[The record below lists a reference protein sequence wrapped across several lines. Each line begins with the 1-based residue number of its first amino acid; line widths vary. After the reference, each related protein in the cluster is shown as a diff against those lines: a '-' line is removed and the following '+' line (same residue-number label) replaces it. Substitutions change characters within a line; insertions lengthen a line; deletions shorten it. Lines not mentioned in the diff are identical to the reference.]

1 MYPHDVDRVGD
12 NHTQVATLSLAIGA
26 MGRMS
31 EPESA
36 DRPLRVLFVDDEP
49 HLLSGLRRMLRSES
63 KYWDLSFATG
73 AAEALALLRSCQF
86 DVVISDM
93 RMDGMDGAELLWRVR
108 ERNSAT
114 VRVVLSGQIEA
125 SSAVRA
131 AGVAHQFLN
140 KPTDPSTLRR
150 AVSRTRVLEPCIGH
164 THLRRALGG
173 LDGLPSPMATV
184 QSLNAALS
192 DPTCDVDRIVRI
204 VETDLGLSSKLLQ
217 LVNSAFFALPLEVA
231 DLHGA
236 VAGVGLENLRA
247 MAKSNEVFRIW
258 RGDASFEPLAA
269 RLQAHSLRVVQLAR
283 HILPSPRRPADL
295 FLGSLFHDLG
305 LLATAAVVPELFA
318 ALACRAS
325 GPWALQKERTILG
338 TTQGDIGAYLL
349 CLWGMS
355 DGAVEIVRYHHDRRG
370 PTIVLDEADAVFLAD
385 AICAEVD
392 DVPGHV
398 VGLSDEAAEGLD
410 VTDRVDEWRRYRD
423 QLALDTTRNLP

>member
-1 MYPHDVDRVGD
+1 
-12 NHTQVATLSLAIGA
+12 
-26 MGRMS
+26 
-31 EPESA
+31 
-36 DRPLRVLFVDDEP
+36 
-49 HLLSGLRRMLRSES
+49 MLRAES

-73 AAEALALLRSCQF
+73 ADEALALFASCQF

-93 RMDGMDGAELLWRVR
+93 RMENMDGAELLRRIR
-108 ERNSAT
+108 ERNPAT
-114 VRVVLSGQIEA
+114 VRVVLSGQIDGA
-125 SSAVRA
+125 SAVRA

-173 LDGLPSPMATV
+173 LDGLPSPMSTV
-184 QSLNAALS
+184 QSLNTALS
-192 DPTCDVDRIVRI
+192 DPTCDVDRVVRI
-204 VETDLGLSSKLLQ
+204 VRTDLGLSSKLLQ
-217 LVNSAFFALPLEVA
+217 LVNSAFFALPLEVT

-236 VAGVGLENLRA
+236 VAGVGLENVRA

-258 RGDASFEPLAA
+258 RGDASFESLAA
-269 RLQAHSLRVVQLAR
+269 RLQAHSLRVVQLAH

-295 FLGSLFHDLG
+295 FLGSLLHDLG

-325 GPWALQKERTILG
+325 GPWTLHEERTILG
-338 TTQGDIGAYLL
+338 ATQGDIGAYLL

-370 PTIVLDEADAVFLAD
+370 PTVHLDEADAVFLAD
-385 AICAEVD
+385 ALCAEVD

-398 VGLSDEAAEGLD
+398 AGLSGRDAEELD

-423 QLALDTTRNLP
+423 ELTQEPQRAGNDRSFRCHPEPKPQSHTEAFP